1 MTRSARRSSTLAVLL
16 AAALVATVAQAAVYA
31 PIGDA
36 SLVGR
41 APAAALVRAVASE
54 PGTLASGL
62 PETRT
67 RFEVI
72 EALRGGLGREV
83 EVGVLG
89 GETADG
95 RMLVVPDVPR
105 FEPGRVYL
113 LLLSQRPDGRYGVVE
128 QSLGAFDVVQDEA
141 GVRWATRLSFS
152 EKKARTV
159 EVLGEDGR
167 IRAELEPM
175 RRLNA
180 FSAAI
185 RDAQGLLMDEP
196 GQYVGAASGRTIPV
210 RESRGVS
217 TLWDS
222 NWSGQRA
229 RWSPSATATTYAC
242 DVQNVTWGQGG
253 VADGGYSQL
262 AQAATE
268 WSTVPFAAK
277 GAVIHYNVPIRLEG
291 TCPTTPEVNS
301 GQVVIALD
309 DTAMTGAAL
318 ACGEG
323 GVLGMGAWLTDN
335 TSHTWKDE
343 SYKTIKAGQA
353 WLRRVDCSVY
363 PENLFNAVVL
373 HVLGNTLGLSNS
385 NVSQNA
391 NDVDPTDNLGGV
403 MVATFGPVPPSGL
416 NSDDIDGAAWLYTPT
431 PVTPEGLQAAFYFPN
446 PWYKGE
452 AVPFSDRSRGT
463 PTTWS
468 WTFGDGSPA
477 ATTPNP
483 THTYAAAGL
492 YTVSLT
498 VTRTVAGVVETS
510 TTSQTISIL
519 TDIVPVLTT
528 TPPTVQVGS
537 PVTVGLSLAK
547 GKGKSPAQL
556 DFDDGTAAAPTT
568 TDGVTYAST
577 VHTYTEPGKYYV
589 RATVQDQDN
598 AIAPGVTGPENFATA
613 IAVVTVYPVACTAPT
628 VAPVVNLPD
637 TVRLGNNL
645 FISWTAD
652 PNLDPRIDEYQVD
665 VSAIPEFPAGS
676 VETFRTAS
684 DYLLYRVVSYPV
696 STRLYVRVRTVK
708 QCATTLVSPNSN
720 VASSIVVRPP
730 TVVVAVTSPGAM
742 FHQLGSSAA
751 APTAEYCFLNQEYS
765 IGDALLALSLTG
777 TDAGAFTL
785 DKTSVT
791 ILPGEIGCVKVTPKP
806 ATLAAAGNKAARLVA
821 SWGSAPE
828 ETIDVE
834 VSLLVSS
841 SSRPPAS
848 TVMRAAASK
857 LNFAAP
863 AGQTPTPVTLTVNI
877 TPPPQS
883 GQTIELQV
891 LSKPAWLV
899 VDQPAGGLKFDAAGQ
914 IVLTIRVDRTLRDYP
929 GAPQSG
935 DLGLG
940 LAFSNPAV
948 TISIPVLD
956 MEPYTVQSGQAGT
969 RSVQFE
975 PLGKLDTLDESP
987 GSFFVASAVEAP
999 GLQGAF
1005 FSSDGWLRNN
1015 TNVDD
1020 LPLEFWYTPAGK
1032 DGTTDTGVLVARTA
1046 VKANRTL
1053 RLSSFL
1059 TTVFGLT
1066 GGSGMVEV
1074 KSRFAG
1080 AFTFRSRTQSSTGGD
1095 PALLFGAEMPSVAVT
1110 DGVDASGGEATVP
1123 GIVSTNAGRSNL
1135 ILANVTR
1142 EGATVEVKVTGA
1154 DGTASGT
1161 ISNLYVPP
1169 FSRQQIDGVASA
1181 AGFPSLSLGSLS
1193 MKVTAG
1199 SGRVVPVVSV
1209 VDNASNSFSLVKG
1222 RKVGT
1227 GSFRALIVPG
1237 VVRATGA
1244 NDTRYRTSLNIANG
1258 TAAPA
1263 NLQLV
1268 YRYYDL
1274 DLAGK
1279 PGEAVVNVT
1288 IPAFGSLPAAQAD
1301 DVLSALFGLDG
1312 QTYGWIAIEGE
1323 AQKVAAAAVVA
1334 AQVDNANAAKG
1345 RTAAQ
1350 LAAIPSTSREIT
1362 SLGAQPIRFAGA
1374 EKSTVRR
1381 SNLVILETAGAATT
1395 VQVVLTNLSGTV
1407 LGVKDLELKAYEYR
1421 QVNDLFGPALFDLGG
1436 GPFAESDI
1444 SVQVKSGSGRVLSFV
1459 STIVNAS
1466 RNPEI
1471 YLLAPSGP

>member
-1 MTRSARRSSTLAVLL
+1 MTRSARRSSTLVLLL
-16 AAALVATVAQAAVYA
+16 AAALVAATAPAAVYA

-54 PGTLASGL
+54 TGTLASGL

-72 EALRGGLGREV
+72 EALRGGIGREV

-89 GETADG
+89 GEMADG
-95 RMLVVPDVPR
+95 RTLVVPDVPR
-105 FEPGRVYL
+105 FEPGRLYL
-113 LLLSQRPDGRYGVVE
+113 LLLSERPDGRYGVVE

-159 EVLGEDGR
+159 EVLGEDGK

-175 RRLNA
+175 RRLNSFA
-180 FSAAI
+180 AAI

-196 GQYVGAASGRTIPV
+196 SQYVGAATGRTIPV
-210 RESRGVS
+210 RESRGVT

-222 NWSGQRA
+222 KWNLDRA
-229 RWSPSATATTYAC
+229 RWSPSATAQTYAC
-242 DVQNVTWGQGG
+242 DVQNATWGQGG
-253 VADGGYSQL
+253 VTEGGYPLL
-262 AQAATE
+262 AQATTE
-268 WSTVPFAAK
+268 WSTVPK
-277 GAVIHYNVPIRLEG
+277 DGVVIHYDVPIRLEG

-309 DTAMTGAAL
+309 DTTMTGPAL

-323 GVLGMGAWLTDN
+323 GVLGLGAWLTDN
-335 TSHTWKDE
+335 STNSWKNE
-343 SYKTIKAGQA
+343 TYKTIKAGQA
-353 WLRRVDCSVY
+353 WVRRVDCSVY

-385 NVSQNA
+385 DVSTNA
-391 NDVDPTDNLGGV
+391 NDVDPLDNLGGV
-403 MVATFGPVPPSGL
+403 MVSTFGLVPPSGL
-416 NSDDIDGAAWLYTPT
+416 NSDDMDGACWLYGRCGETT
-431 PVTPEGLQAAFYFPN
+431 EGLQAAFYFPN
-446 PWYKGE
+446 PWYKGA

-463 PTTWS
+463 PTTWA
-468 WTFGDGSPA
+468 WNFGDGSPVVTNA
-477 ATTPNP
+477 NP
-483 THTYAAAGL
+483 THTYAAAGR

-498 VTRTVAGVVETS
+498 VTRTVAGQVQTS
-510 TTSQTISIL
+510 TVTQTISIL

-528 TPPTVQVGS
+528 TPSTVQVGN
-537 PVTVGLSLAK
+537 PVTVGLSLSK
-547 GKGKSPAQL
+547 GKGKSPAHL
-556 DFDDGTAAAPTT
+556 DFDDGTSAAPTT
-568 TDGVTYAST
+568 ADGVTYANT
-577 VHTYTEPGKYYV
+577 VHTWFEPGKYYV
-589 RATVQDQDN
+589 RATVQDQDD
-598 AIAPGVTGPENFATA
+598 AIAPGVTGSENFATA
-613 IAVVTVYPVACTAPT
+613 ISVVTVYPVACTAPT
-628 VAPVVNLPD
+628 VAPVVTLPD

-645 FISWTAD
+645 FISWTED
-652 PNLDPRIDEYQVD
+652 PGLDPRIDEYQVD
-665 VSAIPEFPAGS
+665 VSANSGFTAGT
-676 VETFRTAS
+676 VETFRTTS

-696 STRLYVRVRTVK
+696 STQLFVRVRTVK
-708 QCATTLVSPNSN
+708 QCATTLPSAFSN
-720 VASSIVVRPP
+720 VDSTVVVRPP
-730 TVVVAVTSPGAM
+730 TVVVATSRPGAM
-742 FHQLGSSAA
+742 FHQLNSSAT
-751 APTAEYCFLNQEYS
+751 APSANYCFWNQEYS
-765 IGDALLALSLTG
+765 TGAAVLQLSLAG
-777 TDAGAFTL
+777 TDAAAFTL
-785 DKTSVT
+785 DKTSLT
-791 ILPGEIGCVKVTPKP
+791 IQPGDIGCVKVTPKP
-806 ATLAAAGNKAARLVA
+806 ETLASAGFRTARLVA
-821 SWGSAPE
+821 TWGAAPD
-828 ETIDVE
+828 ETIDGE

-841 SSRPPAS
+841 SSPPPAS

-857 LNFAAP
+857 VNFAAP
-863 AGQTPTPVTLTVNI
+863 AGQTPIPVTLTVNI

-899 VDQPAGGLKFDAAGQ
+899 VDQPAGGLKFDASGQ
-914 IVLTIRVDRTLRDYP
+914 IVLTLRVDRTLRDYA

-935 DLGLG
+935 DLRLG

-948 TISIPVLD
+948 TLSIPVLD
-956 MEPYTVQSGQAGT
+956 MEPYPVQTGQAGT
-969 RSVQFE
+969 RSAQLKLLE
-975 PLGKLDTLDESP
+975 KLDTLDESP
-987 GSFFVASAVEAP
+987 GSFFVASAVEAQ

-1020 LPLEFWYTPAGK
+1020 LPLEFWFTPAGK
-1032 DGTTDTGVLVARTA
+1032 DGTTDGGVLLATTG

-1053 RLSSFL
+1053 RLSSLL

-1066 GGSGMVEV
+1066 SGTGMVEV

-1095 PALLFGAEMPSVAVT
+1095 PALLFGAEMPPVAVT

-1123 GIVSTNAGRSNL
+1123 GIVSTSASRSNL
-1135 ILANVTR
+1135 ILANVTS

-1169 FSRQQIDGVASA
+1169 FSRQQVDAVAEA
-1181 AGFPSLSLGSLS
+1181 AGFPNLSLGSLS

-1258 TAAPA
+1258 TATAA

-1279 PGEAVVNVT
+1279 AGQALVKVT
-1288 IPAFGSLPAAQAD
+1288 IPAFGSLPAAQAE

-1312 QTYGWIAIEGE
+1312 QTYGWIAIEGD

-1350 LAAIPSTSREIT
+1350 LAAIPSTNREIT
-1362 SLGAQPIRFAGA
+1362 SLGGQPIRFAGA
-1374 EKSTVRR
+1374 EKSSVRR
-1381 SNLVILETAGAATT
+1381 SNLVILETVGAATT
-1395 VQVVLTNLSGTV
+1395 VQVVLTDLSGTV
-1407 LGVKDLELKAYEYR
+1407 LGVKDLELKPYEYR
-1421 QVNDLFGPALFDLGG
+1421 QVNDLFGPALFDLGD

-1444 SVQVKSGSGRVLSFV
+1444 SVQVKAGSGRVLSFV